1 MSSKV
6 TEVYNQ
12 MIDECMNELIDCKD
26 LRNEKNYYSKKKY
39 NPMVE
44 VHFSIIN
51 TLFILL
57 SQLKKEREDV

>member
-26 LRNEKNYYSKKKY
+26 LRNEKNYYSKKQY

>member
-44 VHFSIIN
+44 VHFSTIN
-51 TLFILL
+51 TLIILL
-57 SQLKKEREDV
+57 NQFKSERENV

>member
-44 VHFSIIN
+44 VHFSTIT
-51 TLFILL
+51 TLIILL
-57 SQLKKEREDV
+57 NQFKKEREDV